1 MTDHSLTSRA
11 MLVRMGVSRWPA
23 RRLDRDASNE
33 IAEINNASADAGR
46 FNKLLIDREHLAGVE
61 SAVNA
66 IRKHH
71 DANTLPWTITGVALL
86 PAANYFDYMAEHRR
100 LVAVLSAE
108 RDKLV
113 ASYDAAKEAR
123 KSKLG
128 DLYREEDYPDA
139 DTLAASIRSEIEVMP
154 LPDASDFRVQ
164 LGDAEEA
171 GIRDE
176 ITASVNAAVASAVR
190 SLWDRVHETVKHMH
204 ERLASYTPAGDGAKA
219 KAPFRDSLVE
229 NMRDMVALM
238 AKLNMT
244 GDPAL
249 ESVRRQ
255 MAEKLCAAEP
265 QDLRDD
271 DNLRAKQAAEAKR
284 ILDLMAPYVGAGVQM
299 AAE

>member
-11 MLVRMGVSRWPA
+11 MLVRLSVSRWTA
-23 RRLDRDASNE
+23 RKLDRDASNE
-33 IAEINNASADAGR
+33 IAEINNAAADAGR

-86 PAANYFDYMAEHRR
+86 PAANYFDYMAEHKR
-100 LVAVLSAE
+100 LVSTLHRE

-123 KSKLG
+123 KAKLG
-128 DLYREEDYPDA
+128 DLYREEDYPEA
-139 DTLAASIRSEIEVMP
+139 EKLAASIRSEIDVMP
-154 LPDASDFRVQ
+154 LPDAKDFRVQ

-171 GIRDE
+171 RIRDE
-176 ITASVNAAVASAVR
+176 ITASVNAAVAGAVR
-190 SLWDRVHETVKHMH
+190 SLWDRVQQTVAHMH
-204 ERLASYTPAGDGAKA
+204 DRLANYEPAADGTKA
-219 KAPFRDSLVE
+219 KNPFRDSLVE

-238 AKLNMT
+238 AKLNI
-244 GDPAL
+244 GDDPAL
-249 ESVRRQ
+249 ESVRRL
-255 MAEKLCAAEP
+255 MADKLCAAEP
-265 QDLRDD
+265 QDLRDND
-271 DNLRAKQAAEAKR
+271 TLRAAQAADCAR
-284 ILDLMAPYVGAGVQM
+284 ILDMMAGYTGGSAL

>member
-11 MLVRMGVSRWPA
+11 MLVRMGVSRWTA

-46 FNKLLIDREHLAGVE
+46 FNKLLIDRVHLAGVE

-100 LVAVLSAE
+100 LVAVLHSE

-139 DTLAASIRSEIEVMP
+139 DTLAASIRSEIDVMP
-154 LPDASDFRVQ
+154 LPVHGR
-164 LGDAEEA
+164 
-171 GIRDE
+171 
-176 ITASVNAAVASAVR
+176 SAR
-190 SLWDRVHETVKHMH
+190 
-204 ERLASYTPAGDGAKA
+204 PA
-219 KAPFRDSLVE
+219 
-229 NMRDMVALM
+229 
-238 AKLNMT
+238 
-244 GDPAL
+244 
-249 ESVRRQ
+249 RR
-255 MAEKLCAAEP
+255 
-265 QDLRDD
+265 R
-271 DNLRAKQAAEAKR
+271 
-284 ILDLMAPYVGAGVQM
+284 
-299 AAE
+299 